1 MPLFKYATS
10 KLAVMKKF
18 LLWFVCIIATTG
30 GFSQIIT
37 PQIKANFGVEADLS
51 ANFYNNAPTAAVDD
65 WFRNVSIG
73 TGRQVIDTT
82 GAYNIVQRYFT
93 QPATR
98 KNALQRLMA
107 FPAYSLI
114 NNRLMLD
121 AVYHRDYHGVDSTVF
136 GSGSNK
142 NGMSPA
148 DWLSPGPAAIP
159 DKNDILDAF
168 VHVRR
173 AGPNARDSLWMF
185 AALSLENTTG
195 NRFFDFELYQTDIAF
210 NPVTRNFSG
219 YGPVAGHTLWEFD
232 ASGNIVKPGDIVF
245 TAEFSSSALT
255 LLQARIWVHVSDL
268 SRSIPA
274 FNWGG
279 QFDGASTGAQYGYAS
294 IVPKTAGAFYTGL
307 QSTVAATWAGP
318 FQLVRENDAVVS
330 NYIPG
335 QFMEMS
341 VNLSKLGIEP
351 ADFANSPCGS
361 PFRRVLIKTRSS
373 TSFTSELKDFV
384 APFRLF
390 DYPDLDAYSYVTYF
404 CGTMPT
410 IPISVANPISTS
422 IYTWTTPN
430 GSIVGSNIGDTI
442 YVNAPGTYY
451 VSQQLHTQCA
461 LFAQDSVVIVYDS
474 VCIVLNMD
482 IKNLQASKLNTQN
495 QLKWQVTNNEL
506 AARYELEYSTDNINF
521 SHLGAVQASNI
532 AGEQLYSFAH
542 AANLIAAPVIYY
554 RVRAVADNGQVKY
567 SNIATLRNTKSGRAD
582 AAIYPNPTKGEL
594 YLSCNNSI
602 KEKVEARVMD
612 IFGRPVKQFTIELGA
627 GENVVALP
635 SIGSLPQGTY
645 LVRIPTIDGVIT
657 QRVILNQ

>member
-1 MPLFKYATS
+1 MRKY
-10 KLAVMKKF
+10 
-18 LLWFVCIIATTG
+18 LLWIICVLLGTA
-30 GFSQIIT
+30 GFSQITT

-51 ANFYNNAPTAAVDD
+51 ANFYNNGPTAAVDD
-65 WFRNVSIG
+65 WFRNVSVG
-73 TGRQVIDTT
+73 TGRAVIDTT
-82 GAYNIVQRYFT
+82 GANAIVQRYFT
-93 QPATR
+93 NPATR
-98 KNALQRLMA
+98 KNAIQRLMA

-121 AVYHRDYHGVDSTVF
+121 AVYHRDYHGQDSTVF

-210 NPVTRNFSG
+210 NPATRNFSG

-232 ASGNIVKPGDIVF
+232 AAGNILKPGDIVF

-255 LLQARIWVHVSDL
+255 VLEARIWVNRNDL
-268 SRSIPA
+268 LRTIPA

-279 QFDGASTGAQYGYAS
+279 QFDGAATGSQYGYAS

-307 QSTVAATWAGP
+307 QSTVASTWAGP
-318 FQLVRENDAVVS
+318 FQLVRDNDAVVS
-330 NYIPG
+330 SYIPG
-335 QFMEMS
+335 QFMELS

-390 DYPDLDAYSYVTYF
+390 DYPDLEAYAYVNYF

-410 IPISVANPISTS
+410 VPLTVANPISTS
-422 IYTWTTPN
+422 IYTWGTTN
-430 GSIVGSNIGDTI
+430 GHIVGSNIGDTI
-442 YVNAPGTYY
+442 YVDAPGTYY
-451 VSQQLHTQCA
+451 VSQQLHSQCA
-461 LFAQDSVVIVYDS
+461 LFSQDSVTILFDS
-474 VCIVLNMD
+474 VCVVLNMD
-482 IKNLQASKLNTQN
+482 IRNLQAAKLNGQH

-506 AARYELEYSTDNINF
+506 AARYEVEYSTDNI
-521 SHLGAVQASNI
+521 HYTRMGILQATELTGS
-532 AGEQLYSFAH
+532 QQYSFEH
-542 AANLIAAPVIYY
+542 AANLITAPVIYY
-554 RVRAVADNGQVKY
+554 RVRVIADNGQVKY
-567 SNIATLRNTKSGRAD
+567 SNIATLRNTKSGRND

-594 YLSCNNSI
+594 FLSCNNSV
-602 KEKVEARVMD
+602 KENVDARVMD
-612 IFGRPVKQFTIELGA
+612 IFGRPVKEFKIELNA
-627 GENVVALP
+627 GENIINLPNLAALA
-635 SIGSLPQGTY
+635 QGTY
-645 LVRIPTIDGVIT
+645 LVRIPTTDGVII
-657 QRVILNQ
+657 QRIILRQ